1 MDSSSDLLKLYVCF
15 HDDDTSGS
23 SDPRVLDGIALQLHK
38 CVGPYIQDSHHLQTI
53 MRQISDPSKIE
64 SALDHEH
71 ISRYRPEPTQ
81 DTGIIGDRNA
91 VIKEDFE
98 LLILCNF
105 RKDEYVK
112 YCDKDGVIKA
122 TMITG
127 ICKNISASNPVAQAM
142 PPVLDLITKDD
153 IKLPN
158 VSCLLVCKYILA
170 GQRSAIQSQLSTSSS
185 QPTATSETSEKVVL
199 LKLPLDNQ
207 EKFIHYVRDV
217 VRSFS
222 VDVQKYFAIERLL
235 FQIHYWCVI
244 DHKLSQK
251 MAALMDGFLQCIRSE
266 LDQSKEENKEFFQKQ
281 VAKVDAML
289 GRNQPVVDAGSS
301 QEFPYSAHSSW
312 TARPSQGTHG
322 LPCSSYWSPAPPPAS
337 TSATAPSSQVP
348 SYSRPPGTGPGRSMP
363 RYALEPEPSTSLSDA
378 VMWLQQAWRDLN
390 LAQHLLPSTA
400 VPRQRQDHGYPEAV
414 CFYSHEVVEKTLK
427 AVFLAYCGLRHSLA
441 SYHHIVDLCEI
452 LSTHPNCPESIK
464 EVSLRSHVLFVS
476 RHGDCCRFP
485 DSNLPPAPPMHTHSV
500 STAKE
505 VLHSASTFLRT
516 VAELE
521 IFLQVFP
528 TSDLNNIV
536 LPEVDTDYPPDW
548 NPLQR
553 SAWELYTVSRN
564 SAEFIRIAKL
574 FHGTLPGVQIHCIE
588 RIQNKELWDKYKEQR
603 RKIERDVD
611 LRDTS
616 EKMLFHGTRGTPP
629 EMIYGSETGFDMRF
643 SRNGLWGYG
652 NYFAVNAQYSLNYAY
667 NKGNNQLQM
676 FVARVS
682 PGASKS
688 HGHQPVPYVVPPE
701 RETTG
706 LHLPGQV
713 RRRYNSVNAFTN
725 GSEIYITYEHHLAY
739 PEYLI
744 TFQR

>member
-1 MDSSSDLLKLYVCF
+1 
-15 HDDDTSGS
+15 
-23 SDPRVLDGIALQLHK
+23 
-38 CVGPYIQDSHHLQTI
+38 
-53 MRQISDPSKIE
+53 
-64 SALDHEH
+64 
-71 ISRYRPEPTQ
+71 
-81 DTGIIGDRNA
+81 
-91 VIKEDFE
+91 
-98 LLILCNF
+98 
-105 RKDEYVK
+105 
-112 YCDKDGVIKA
+112 
-122 TMITG
+122 
-127 ICKNISASNPVAQAM
+127 
-142 PPVLDLITKDD
+142 
-153 IKLPN
+153 
-158 VSCLLVCKYILA
+158 
-170 GQRSAIQSQLSTSSS
+170 
-185 QPTATSETSEKVVL
+185 
-199 LKLPLDNQ
+199 
-207 EKFIHYVRDV
+207 
-217 VRSFS
+217 
-222 VDVQKYFAIERLL
+222 
-235 FQIHYWCVI
+235 
-244 DHKLSQK
+244 
-251 MAALMDGFLQCIRSE
+251 MDGFLQCIRSE
-266 LDQSKEENKEFFQKQ
+266 LDQSKEENKEFLRKQ

-289 GRNQPVVDAGSS
+289 GRNQPRVQPVVATGSS
-301 QEFPYSAHSSW
+301 QDFSYSAHSSW

-322 LPCSSYWSPAPPPAS
+322 LPCSSYWSPAPQPAG
-337 TSATAPSSQVP
+337 TSATAASSQVS
-348 SYSRPPGTGPGRSMP
+348 SYSRPSRTGPSRPMP
-363 RYALEPEPSTSLSDA
+363 RYALVEGEQGGMDLEPEPTTSLSDA

-548 NPLQR
+548 NSQQR
-553 SAWELYTVSRN
+553 SVWELYTVPRT
-564 SAEFIRIAKL
+564 SAEFERIDKL
-574 FHGTLPGVQIHCIE
+574 FHNTLSGVRIHCIE

-652 NYFAVNAQYSLNYAY
+652 NYFAVNAQYSLRYAY
-667 NKGNNQLQM
+667 SKGNNQYQM

-688 HGHQPVPYVVPPE
+688 HGRQSVRYDVPPE

-706 LHLPGQV
+706 LHQPGQV
-713 RRRYNSVNAFTN
+713 RRRYNSVNAFSG
-725 GSEIYITYEHHLAY
+725 GSEIYITYENHLAY

>member
-1 MDSSSDLLKLYVCF
+1 
-15 HDDDTSGS
+15 
-23 SDPRVLDGIALQLHK
+23 
-38 CVGPYIQDSHHLQTI
+38 
-53 MRQISDPSKIE
+53 
-64 SALDHEH
+64 
-71 ISRYRPEPTQ
+71 
-81 DTGIIGDRNA
+81 
-91 VIKEDFE
+91 
-98 LLILCNF
+98 
-105 RKDEYVK
+105 
-112 YCDKDGVIKA
+112 
-122 TMITG
+122 
-127 ICKNISASNPVAQAM
+127 
-142 PPVLDLITKDD
+142 
-153 IKLPN
+153 
-158 VSCLLVCKYILA
+158 
-170 GQRSAIQSQLSTSSS
+170 
-185 QPTATSETSEKVVL
+185 
-199 LKLPLDNQ
+199 
-207 EKFIHYVRDV
+207 
-217 VRSFS
+217 
-222 VDVQKYFAIERLL
+222 
-235 FQIHYWCVI
+235 
-244 DHKLSQK
+244 
-251 MAALMDGFLQCIRSE
+251 MDGFLQCIRSE

-322 LPCSSYWSPAPPPAS
+322 LPCSSYWSPAPQPAG
-337 TSATAPSSQVP
+337 TSATAASSQVS
-348 SYSRPPGTGPGRSMP
+348 SYSRPSRTGPSRPMP
-363 RYALEPEPSTSLSDA
+363 RYALVEGEQGGMDLEPEPTTSLSDA

-485 DSNLPPAPPMHTHSV
+485 DSNLPPAPPMHTHSI
-500 STAKE
+500 STATE
-505 VLHSASTFLRT
+505 VLSSASTFLRK

-521 IFLQVFP
+521 KFTEVFP
-528 TSDLNNIV
+528 TGDLDNIE
-536 LPEVDTDYPPDW
+536 LPDVVADYPPNW
-548 NPLQR
+548 VPMPENK
-553 SAWELYTVSRN
+553 AYNLYIVKPKSP
-564 SAEFIRIAKL
+564 EYKKIADL
-574 FHGTLPGVQIHCIE
+574 FKKTLPNVKIHCIE
-588 RIQNKELWDKYKEQR
+588 RIQNRELWTKYKDR
-603 RKIERDVD
+603 RREIERDAD
-611 LRDTS
+611 LRIVD
-616 EKMLFHGTRGTPP
+616 EIMLFHGTRGTCP

-643 SRNGLWGYG
+643 SHDGLWGYG
-652 NYFAVNAQYSLNYAY
+652 NYFAVNAKYSLHFAY

-682 PGASKS
+682 PGASKN
-688 HGHQPVPYVVPPE
+688 HGHNQVRYKVPPE